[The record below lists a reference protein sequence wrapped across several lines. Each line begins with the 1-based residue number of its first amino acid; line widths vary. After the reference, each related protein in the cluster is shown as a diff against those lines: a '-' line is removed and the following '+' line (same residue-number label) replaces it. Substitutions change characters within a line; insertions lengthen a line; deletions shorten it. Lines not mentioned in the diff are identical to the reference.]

1 MRFRKIFLSVFLLS
15 VLFFLLPAVLYSLFS
30 KYYGMEPPFK
40 IYQQDLTYLLYLQ
53 VFQAALFLAVFALA
67 VYRRRDKAM
76 SIACLTATLLYL
88 LAEFSP
94 KLVHAFT
101 FHYLSSLYLKISL
114 VAGLLCYLI
123 GGLILG
129 KIFKEDKT
137 KIRF

>member
-1 MRFRKIFLSVFLLS
+1 MRVGKILLSVFLLS
-15 VLFFLLPAVLYSLFS
+15 LLFFLLPAVLYSFVS

-40 IYQQDLTYLLYLQ
+40 IYPQDLTYLIYLQ
-53 VFQAALFLAVFALA
+53 VFQAVLFLGIFTLA
-67 VYRRRDKAM
+67 VHRRRDKSL

-94 KLVHAFT
+94 KIIHAFT

-114 VAGLLCYLI
+114 VAGLVCYLI

-129 KIFKEDKT
+129 KIFKEDKSR
-137 KIRF
+137 IRF